1 LLHALTHSLL
11 LRDRLMDEI
20 SRLKAT
26 PSPSCP
32 PSTALIEHP
41 RVSALE
47 RVAHDSD
54 RHERE
59 LDELRR
65 EEWDRLE
72 EFTRRERE
80 REKEVEERE
89 REVSRRE
96 KWVVEEMRCASL
108 IFIIARSC

>member
-1 LLHALTHSLL
+1 
-11 LRDRLMDEI
+11 MDEI